1 MPILLNKTKKKRKRH
16 STFPKQFSVHFH
28 PFLNFRLILQ
38 LVDPR
43 KNKKEII
50 IFLSSSFSRSRNS
63 EIENTHLKLFHRGY
77 YFAKLHYFEV
87 ARVSV
92 ARKIKIKAGIEMFV
106 THKEPVNKL
115 PPRVQRFPLPSSHVN
130 PPGKETNEISRETES
145 TAGFSTG
152 LNELFAAGSIPG
164 AGKGRRGER
173 RGGRRV
179 LYRRKLS
186 RIPRF
191 ERRPSSS
198 VSFPVMMNRTRA
210 KVSNVPSRITFSLFT
225 PDLA

>member
-1 MPILLNKTKKKRKRH
+1 MFFFNVIFVGCDKISGELISNVRREEHTLTMCHECITNVLNTIYKYNFRLLFYPTLEIADIIKQNKKKRRRH
-16 STFPKQFSVHFH
+16 STFPKQFSVYFH

-77 YFAKLHYFEV
+77 YFVKLHYFEV

-92 ARKIKIKAGIEMFV
+92 ARKIKIKAGIEMFA

-115 PPRVQRFPLPSSHVN
+115 PPRVQRFPPS
-130 PPGKETNEISRETES
+130 T
-145 TAGFSTG
+145 
-152 LNELFAAGSIPG
+152 
-164 AGKGRRGER
+164 
-173 RGGRRV
+173 
-179 LYRRKLS
+179 
-186 RIPRF
+186 
-191 ERRPSSS
+191 
-198 VSFPVMMNRTRA
+198 
-210 KVSNVPSRITFSLFT
+210 
-225 PDLA
+225 